1 MAKQET
7 AVASIVKPT
16 AEQTMELFAKL
27 LNTIP
32 LADDG
37 DAEADMVAR
46 MLAGETLEE
55 ATAKLADDEV
65 KNLLGKEFIID
76 SVVRRE
82 SDASNGGGQYVQC
95 MVREF
100 PGDGP
105 QIRWSTG
112 STMCVAVIVRAY
124 NEGRIPGL
132 WVKHRQSDKAT
143 KAGTFPRNLTVIGQ
157 VDPILG

>member
-1 MAKQET
+1 MASKET
-7 AVASIVKPT
+7 AVANIVKPT

-27 LNTIP
+27 MNTLP
-32 LADDG
+32 LAQDDE
-37 DAEADMVAR
+37 AEAEMVAR
-46 MLAGETLEE
+46 LLAGETLES
-55 ATAKLADDEV
+55 ATAELADDKV
-65 KNLLGKEFIID
+65 NNLIGKEFIID

-82 SDASNGGGQYVQC
+82 SDAANGGGQYVQC
-95 MVREF
+95 MVREW

-132 WVKHRQSDKAT
+132 WVKHRQSEKPT
-143 KAGTFPRNLTVIGQ
+143 KANTFPRNLTVLGQ